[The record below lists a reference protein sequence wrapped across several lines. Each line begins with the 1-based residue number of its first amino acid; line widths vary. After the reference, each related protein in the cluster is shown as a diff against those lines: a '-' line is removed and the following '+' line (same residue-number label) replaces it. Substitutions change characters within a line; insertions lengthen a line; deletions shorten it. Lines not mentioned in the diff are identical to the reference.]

1 MNHISYIEKGRC
13 TKKKKQIDRN
23 VQRTSSKIG
32 TLDEHLHKYVI
43 VQPKPTIET
52 AIQRLLLYLNQLSYL

>member
-1 MNHISYIEKGRC
+1 MHKE
-13 TKKKKQIDRN
+13 KKKQIDRN

-32 TLDEHLHKYVI
+32 ILDEHLHKYVI

-52 AIQRLLLYLNQLSYL
+52 AIQRLLLYLNQLSYLWSI